1 MVSGIDADTA
11 VAVDPRALAVA
22 ASPMMTLV
30 DPYSGSVQN
39 SVVIRQETSVAVVTS
54 DVDAIG
60 LAKKLPA

>member
-1 MVSGIDADTA
+1 
-11 VAVDPRALAVA
+11 
-22 ASPMMTLV
+22 MMTLV